1 MAKNTEK
8 GQIQTSAIASTYLQ
22 DSETLDQKADGLS
35 PLLPAPS
42 PVDQV
47 CNCQPWLQLWK
58 HRQGLDTRL
67 RLNAKQPFSAVTL
80 DICTLL
86 CWPCI
91 AERQGS
97 GFHWKRNPVTEL
109 TVILLNL
116 LCEGE
121 NQTAKPSK
129 CFLKVCRSTSMCVKT
144 KTTGASW
151 RTATVTS
158 LHRLQHPLQS
168 ATSPHAHPGQVLSLL
183 PKHSVTVHDVTLH
196 NARTTMPENRAL

>member
-58 HRQGLDTRL
+58 HRQGLD
-67 RLNAKQPFSAVTL
+67 APFSAVTL

-91 AERQGS
+91 AERQGT
-97 GFHWKRNPVTEL
+97 GFHWKRNPVMEL

-121 NQTAKPSK
+121 SQTANQ
-129 CFLKVCRSTSMCVKT
+129 VNV
-144 KTTGASW
+144 SW
-151 RTATVTS
+151 RCAEARVCVWRRRQREHLGGPQLWPASTAYTTPFNLPPHPMPTQVRSFLCSLNTPSHFMTS
-158 LHRLQHPLQS
+158 LYTTQEPLCQRIEYS
-168 ATSPHAHPGQVLSLL
+168 SRCTFF
-183 PKHSVTVHDVTLH
+183 
-196 NARTTMPENRAL
+196 